1 MTDEL
6 KPLLPCP
13 CCNGTP
19 SLMHG
24 PGGDIWVKCPVCGL
38 QTEMHPNNAA
48 IAAWNRRVRPDIASI
63 DSVSLMAESVRRGLA
78 EVEPIGIPNW
88 LRTIIELRISH
99 LQESVDASDYDENKY
114 AWNFGI
120 EELQDILEYRREDA
134 E

>member
-19 SLMHG
+19 SLMYG

-48 IAAWNRRVRPDIASI
+48 ITAWNRRAEPD
-63 DSVSLMAESVRRGLA
+63 GLP
-78 EVEPIGIPNW
+78 EW
-88 LRTIIELRISH
+88 LREKIQGSIHNAYECLDRSAP
-99 LQESVDASDYDENKY
+99 LNNKRSNRNWSVLIDA
-114 AWNFGI
+114 
-120 EELQDILEYRREDA
+120 LEWVLSLRREDA